1 MKQLKKNIVVVLFVL
16 FSLLIPFTMM
26 LLTDRIRW
34 SLLDFTMAGFLL
46 VITISTIHFI
56 FRKIK
61 NTKYFIVTSIAF
73 LLLMLL
79 IWIEIAVGVFT

>member
-1 MKQLKKNIVVVLFVL
+1 MKQLKKYIVVVLFVL
-16 FSLLIPFTMM
+16 FLLLIPFTMM

-34 SLLDFTMAGFLL
+34 SLLDFTIAGILL

-79 IWIEIAVGVFT
+79 IWIEIAVGVFI

>member
-1 MKQLKKNIVVVLFVL
+1 MKQLKKYIVVVVFVL
-16 FSLLIPFTMM
+16 FLLLIPFTMM

-34 SLLDFTMAGFLL
+34 SLLDFTIAGILL

-73 LLLMLL
+73 LILMLL

>member
-1 MKQLKKNIVVVLFVL
+1 MKQLKKYIVVVLIVL
-16 FSLLIPFTMM
+16 FLLLILFTMM

-34 SLLDFTMAGFLL
+34 SLLDFTIAGILL

-73 LLLMLL
+73 LILMLL

>member
-34 SLLDFTMAGFLL
+34 SLLDFTIAGILL

-73 LLLMLL
+73 LILMLL
-79 IWIEIAVGVFT
+79 IWIEIAVGVFI

>member
-1 MKQLKKNIVVVLFVL
+1 MKQLKKYIVVVLFVL
-16 FSLLIPFTMM
+16 FLLLIPFTMM

-34 SLLDFTMAGFLL
+34 SLLDFTIAGILL

-73 LLLMLL
+73 LILMLL
-79 IWIEIAVGVFT
+79 IWIEIAVGVFI

>member
-1 MKQLKKNIVVVLFVL
+1 MKQLKKYIVVVLIVL
-16 FSLLIPFTMM
+16 FLLLIPFTMM

-34 SLLDFTMAGFLL
+34 SLLDFTIAGILL

-61 NTKYFIVTSIAF
+61 NTKYFIGASIAF
-73 LLLMLL
+73 MILMLL
-79 IWIEIAVGVFT
+79 IWIEISVGVFT

>member
-16 FSLLIPFTMM
+16 FLLLIPFTMM

-34 SLLDFTMAGFLL
+34 SLLDFTIAGILL

-73 LLLMLL
+73 LILMLL
-79 IWIEIAVGVFT
+79 IWIEISLGVFT

>member
-16 FSLLIPFTMM
+16 FLLLIPFTMM

-34 SLLDFTMAGFLL
+34 SLLDFTIAGILL

-73 LLLMLL
+73 LILMLL

>member
-16 FSLLIPFTMM
+16 FLLLIPFTMM

-34 SLLDFTMAGFLL
+34 SLLDFIMAGFFLF
-46 VITISTIHFI
+46 ITISTIHFI

-79 IWIEIAVGVFT
+79 IWIEISVGVFI

>member
-1 MKQLKKNIVVVLFVL
+1 MKQLKKYIVVVLFVL
-16 FSLLIPFTMM
+16 FLLLIPFTMM

-34 SLLDFTMAGFLL
+34 SLLDFTIAGILL

-73 LLLMLL
+73 LILMLL

>member
-1 MKQLKKNIVVVLFVL
+1 MKQLKKYIVVVLIVL
-16 FSLLIPFTMM
+16 FLLLILFTMM

-34 SLLDFTMAGFLL
+34 SLLDFTIAGILL

-79 IWIEIAVGVFT
+79 IWIEIAVGVFI

>member
-1 MKQLKKNIVVVLFVL
+1 MKQLKKYIVVVLFVL
-16 FSLLIPFTMM
+16 FLLLIPFTMM

-34 SLLDFTMAGFLL
+34 SLLDFIMAGVLL

-79 IWIEIAVGVFT
+79 IWIEIAVGVFI

>member
-1 MKQLKKNIVVVLFVL
+1 MKQLKKYIVVVLFVL
-16 FSLLIPFTMM
+16 FLLLIPFTMM

-34 SLLDFTMAGFLL
+34 SLLDFTIAGILL
-46 VITISTIHFI
+46 VITIFTIHFI

-73 LLLMLL
+73 LILMLL
-79 IWIEIAVGVFT
+79 IWIEIAVGVFI

>member
-1 MKQLKKNIVVVLFVL
+1 MKQLKKYIVVVVFVL
-16 FSLLIPFTMM
+16 FLLLIPFTMM

-34 SLLDFTMAGFLL
+34 SLLDFTIAVILL

-79 IWIEIAVGVFT
+79 IWIEIAVGVFI